1 MHAPPHHRPTQS
13 EPLLRHLAAPGPGRT
28 TPPTRAT
35 HHARTPRTTTH
46 ARPGHRAT
54 PCPAH
59 RPSTSALQRPAR
71 PAHPARPPGPTPPPP
86 LTTTTIAPPHTR
98 QRTCRAP
105 PREGARGERDERDER
120 DERGER
126 DERCERDESGERDER
141 DERDERGERDE
152 RDERGKR
159 GERDER
165 GERGER
171 GERDERT
178 RRREGERGRGRGTR
192 GSRPSRSRE
201 RGAHARLVLECTK
214 NVEQQCPARRDGD
227 LTSPATC
234 TCSCASP

>member
-46 ARPGHRAT
+46 ARPGPRAT

-105 PREGARGERDERDER
+105 PREGARGERDERD
-120 DERGER
+120 
-126 DERCERDESGERDER
+126 
-141 DERDERGERDE
+141 
-152 RDERGKR
+152 
-159 GERDER
+159 
-165 GERGER
+165 ERGER